1 MKRKAPRGASPPVG
15 DAEEHKRRVP
25 PKSLRDT
32 ALAVVAEANAARDL
46 LARVPEPT
54 RAFVIPGEPGGDD
67 VEARCILRAHVA
79 GEAPELLRRWFFDLT
94 RRNMFEL
101 YERTWGWSNPEKRRE
116 LAHSDAR
123 FIVAY
128 ERDGDGDAAK
138 ETMTSWSQPEDG
150 SVLEGY
156 VPVGF
161 VHFRFEVEEDDSAV
175 TYVYELQVE
184 PRRQRGRGLG
194 TRLMAAAEAVGA
206 SYGLERCLLT
216 VLKVNEGAARFY
228 ERMGYVPDM
237 NTPRDEE
244 CHYVILTKGLG
255 SASEGEGE
263 ARMTRRGPARLT

>member
-79 GEAPELLRRWFFDLT
+79 GEAPDLLRRWFFDLT

-194 TRLMAAAEAVGA
+194 TRLRAAAEEAVGA
-206 SYGLERCLLT
+206 SFGLERCLLT

-228 ERMGYVPDM
+228 ERMGYVPDV
-237 NTPRDEE
+237 NTPRDEG
-244 CHYVILTKGLG
+244 VIT
-255 SASEGEGE
+255 SS
-263 ARMTRRGPARLT
+263 

>member
-1 MKRKAPRGASPPVG
+1 MKRKAPRGASPLAG
-15 DAEEHKRRVP
+15 DAEGTKRRVP
-25 PKSLRDT
+25 PRSPRDT

-46 LARVPEPT
+46 LARVSEPT
-54 RAFVIPGEPGGDD
+54 RAFLIPGEPGGDE

-79 GEAPELLRRWFFDLT
+79 GEAPEPLRRWFFDLT

-128 ERDGDGDAAK
+128 EREGDGDAAK
-138 ETMTSWSQPEDG
+138 ETTTSGFQPEDG
-150 SVLEGY
+150 SVPEGY

-194 TRLMAAAEAVGA
+194 TRLMAAAEAVGV
-206 SYGLERCLLT
+206 SFGLERCLLT

-228 ERMGYVPDM
+228 ERGGYVPDAD
-237 NTPRDEE
+237 TPQDEE

-255 SASEGEGE
+255 RASGGE
-263 ARMTRRGPARLT
+263 AAGDKRASRG